1 MTKDNYN
8 THGFIEKLKR
18 RADHSPVN
26 RQINFSL
33 AEEMSQL
40 SRKPYS
46 TRNRSIQHF
55 HLRPESITEALKG
68 NKSPRK
74 QSRDR
79 FNLLDNKQ
87 LFIAQTHSD
96 DGNPMTQRATNAPYR
111 TKLKEELLNTS

>member
-1 MTKDNYN
+1 MQHSHAVTQFSTNYQQSRQDAILFNIHTNLKSMDAHSQQMTKDNYN

-46 TRNRSIQHF
+46 TRNRSI
-55 HLRPESITEALKG
+55 
-68 NKSPRK
+68 
-74 QSRDR
+74 
-79 FNLLDNKQ
+79 
-87 LFIAQTHSD
+87 
-96 DGNPMTQRATNAPYR
+96 
-111 TKLKEELLNTS
+111 